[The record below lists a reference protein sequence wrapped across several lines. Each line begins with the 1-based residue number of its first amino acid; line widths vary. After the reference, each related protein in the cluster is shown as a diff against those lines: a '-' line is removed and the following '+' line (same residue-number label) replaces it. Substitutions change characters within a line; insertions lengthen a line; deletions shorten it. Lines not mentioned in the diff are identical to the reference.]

1 MKTFLAVA
9 LLVLSSAA
17 MAKGD
22 QNQKALP
29 GDDPGTVDETARML
43 LVKCPEGTKA
53 AGVEAVEAVQDDDT
67 VDLLMIVECNYPE

>member
-1 MKTFLAVA
+1 VKTFLAIA
-9 LLVLSSAA
+9 LVILSSAA

-22 QNQKALP
+22 YERKGAN
-29 GDDPGTVDETARML
+29 GDEPGTVEETERML